1 MNTEQLTEKVME
13 LEKDSA
19 AQHEQLK
26 SVFSRLDKQDAIIES
41 LRALTST
48 IGTLADSQARIEKKI
63 NNITADVDEMKA
75 KPGKR
80 WDAVVG
86 YVLAAFVSGV
96 AGFVLAAL
104 GMK

>member
-1 MNTEQLTEKVME
+1 MTNEQLTEKVME
-13 LEKDSA
+13 LEKESA
-19 AQHEQLK
+19 AIHEQTK
-26 SVFSRLDKQDAIIES
+26 TIFSRLDKQDAIIES

-63 NNITADVDEMKA
+63 NNITTDVDELKA

-86 YVLAAFVSGV
+86 YVLAAVVSGV
-96 AGFVLAAL
+96 IGFMLRGL
-104 GMK
+104 

>member
-1 MNTEQLTEKVME
+1 MNTEQLTEKVVE
-13 LEKDSA
+13 LERETA
-19 AQHEQLK
+19 AQHERLK

-86 YVLAAFVSGV
+86 YVLAAVVSGV
-96 AGFVLAAL
+96 IGFMLRGL
-104 GMK
+104 

>member
-63 NNITADVDEMKA
+63 NNITTDVDELKA

-80 WDAVVG
+80 WEAVVG
-86 YVLAAFVSGV
+86 YVLAAVVSGV
-96 AGFVLAAL
+96 IGFMLRGL
-104 GMK
+104 

>member
-1 MNTEQLTEKVME
+1 MNNEQLTEKVME

-63 NNITADVDEMKA
+63 NNITTDVDELKA

-80 WDAVVG
+80 WEAVVG
-86 YVLAAFVSGV
+86 YVLAAVVSGV
-96 AGFVLAAL
+96 IGFMLRGL
-104 GMK
+104 